1 MRRFGSLLRESM
13 KYSSSSLGNTVE
25 ATIAAYLRLIRAN
38 MQRFETA
45 VYPAAIALSNLAL
58 MLAVSVKL
66 SRLLSL
72 LILVDSSFDE

>member
-1 MRRFGSLLRESM
+1 M

-25 ATIAAYLRLIRAN
+25 AAEDASLRLIRAN
-38 MQRFETA
+38 MQIFEIA

-66 SRLLSL
+66 SRLLIL
-72 LILVDSSFDE
+72 PILVDSSFDE